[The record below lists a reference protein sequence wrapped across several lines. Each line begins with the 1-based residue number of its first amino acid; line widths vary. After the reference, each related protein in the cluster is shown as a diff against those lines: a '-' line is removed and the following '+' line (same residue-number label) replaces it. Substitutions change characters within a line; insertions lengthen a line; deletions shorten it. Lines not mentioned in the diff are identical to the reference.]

1 MSDLSGR
8 TLFKRIKPL
17 IKVFVIVDSYL
28 PRKLNNFLFVSLRGI
43 GGKVGIV
50 IRYILVKNLAK
61 KCGDNVVIKENV
73 YISNIEKLELGDN
86 ISIHPMCYFECS
98 GGLMIGNNV
107 SIAHSSSILTSTHTY
122 SDFNL
127 PIKYNEILKKT
138 VVIHDDVWIGC
149 GVRILCGVH
158 IDTRCIIGANSLVC
172 FIVFAAASVDP
183 CQSLPGKRI
192 GRVRGKRLF
201 IIRFCRLQTA
211 CRIMKISP
219 LHQ

>member
-98 GGLMIGNNV
+98 GGACPQGWTPP
-107 SIAHSSSILTSTHTY
+107 S
-122 SDFNL
+122 
-127 PIKYNEILKKT
+127 
-138 VVIHDDVWIGC
+138 
-149 GVRILCGVH
+149 
-158 IDTRCIIGANSLVC
+158 GA
-172 FIVFAAASVDP
+172 A
-183 CQSLPGKRI
+183 
-192 GRVRGKRLF
+192 
-201 IIRFCRLQTA
+201 
-211 CRIMKISP
+211 
-219 LHQ
+219 

>member
-122 SDFNL
+122 SNFNL

-158 IDTRCIIGANSLVC
+158 IDTRCIIGANSLVNK
-172 FIVFAAASVDP
+172 SVDSFSIYGGVP
-183 CQSLPGKRI
+183 AK
-192 GRVRGKRLF
+192 
-201 IIRFCRLQTA
+201 
-211 CRIMKISP
+211 KIKSF
-219 LHQ
+219 Q

>member
-158 IDTRCIIGANSLVC
+158 IDTRCIIGANSLVNK
-172 FIVFAAASVDP
+172 SVD
-183 CQSLPGKRI
+183 SFSIYGE
-192 GRVRGKRLF
+192 F
-201 IIRFCRLQTA
+201 LQ
-211 CRIMKISP
+211 KK
-219 LHQ
+219 

>member
-73 YISNIEKLELGDN
+73 YISVKDTGIGMPKQKLNKNFNRYEQIDN
-86 ISIHPMCYFECS
+86 
-98 GGLMIGNNV
+98 
-107 SIAHSSSILTSTHTY
+107 
-122 SDFNL
+122 NL

-158 IDTRCIIGANSLVC
+158 IDTRCIIGANSLGNK
-172 FIVFAAASVDP
+172 SVDSFSIYGGVP
-183 CQSLPGKRI
+183 AK
-192 GRVRGKRLF
+192 
-201 IIRFCRLQTA
+201 
-211 CRIMKISP
+211 KIKSF
-219 LHQ
+219 Q

>member
-50 IRYILVKNLAK
+50 IRYILVKKSSKK

-127 PIKYNEILKKT
+127 PIKYNEILKKN
-138 VVIHDDVWIGC
+138 G
-149 GVRILCGVH
+149 
-158 IDTRCIIGANSLVC
+158 SY
-172 FIVFAAASVDP
+172 P
-183 CQSLPGKRI
+183 
-192 GRVRGKRLF
+192 
-201 IIRFCRLQTA
+201 
-211 CRIMKISP
+211 
-219 LHQ
+219 

>member
-73 YISNIEKLELGDN
+73 YISNIEKLELEI
-86 ISIHPMCYFECS
+86 ISVFIRCVI
-98 GGLMIGNNV
+98 LNV
-107 SIAHSSSILTSTHTY
+107 AE
-122 SDFNL
+122 D
-127 PIKYNEILKKT
+127 
-138 VVIHDDVWIGC
+138 
-149 GVRILCGVH
+149 
-158 IDTRCIIGANSLVC
+158 
-172 FIVFAAASVDP
+172 
-183 CQSLPGKRI
+183 
-192 GRVRGKRLF
+192 
-201 IIRFCRLQTA
+201 
-211 CRIMKISP
+211 
-219 LHQ
+219 